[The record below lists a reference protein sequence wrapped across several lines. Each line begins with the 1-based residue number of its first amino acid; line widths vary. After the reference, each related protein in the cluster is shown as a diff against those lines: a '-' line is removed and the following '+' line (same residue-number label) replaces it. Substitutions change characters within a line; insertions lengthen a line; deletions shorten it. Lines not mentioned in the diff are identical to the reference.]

1 MVSAYSPA
9 AAPGAMVTLHVYK
22 APSAIALLLTADI
35 TDACTVLHAAPMQPC
50 GWNAKDVA
58 SLPIS
63 GFTVQSG
70 APFANGAT
78 GALALSKAISFWM
91 RAMPAPFALSVAVNT
106 TCSPG
111 CPMAR
116 LRLIEPPAG
125 VPVGSGVFVGVG
137 GDGVLVADP
146 VGLAVA

>member
-1 MVSAYSPA
+1 M
-9 AAPGAMVTLHVYK
+9 HVYK

-35 TDACTVLHAAPMQPC
+35 TDACTALHAAPLQPC
-50 GWNAKDVA
+50 GRNAKDVA
-58 SLPIS
+58 SLPIC

-70 APFANGAT
+70 APFCNAAT
-78 GALALSKAISFWM
+78 GAVALSKAMSFWVP
-91 RAMPAPFALSVAVNT
+91 AMPAPFALSVAVNT

-111 CPMAR
+111 CPMTR

-125 VPVGSGVFVGVG
+125 VPVGGGVLVGVG

-146 VGLAVA
+146 VGLAVGVGSTGPATSYAPMSHA